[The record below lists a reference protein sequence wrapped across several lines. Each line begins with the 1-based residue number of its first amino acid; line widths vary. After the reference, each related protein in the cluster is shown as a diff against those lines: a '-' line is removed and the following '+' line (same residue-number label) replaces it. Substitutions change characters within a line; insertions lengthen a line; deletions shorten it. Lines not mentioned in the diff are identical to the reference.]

1 MKDALQDLLQT
12 LEAAATEAGVVTG
25 LVDSINKSIIK
36 VKNIYAYY
44 FLSSYVKY
52 HILFIIIKYVFS
64 CFEIS
69 FLNLC
74 IFLPEKFI
82 TFKS

>member
-36 VKNIYAYY
+36 VKIIYLY
-44 FLSSYVKY
+44 FP
-52 HILFIIIKYVFS
+52 IK
-64 CFEIS
+64 
-69 FLNLC
+69 LC
-74 IFLPEKFI
+74 IVSWLLYNY
-82 TFKS
+82 

>member
-36 VKNIYAYY
+36 VKIIYACY
-44 FLSSYVKY
+44 FLIKLCEVSYSVY
-52 HILFIIIKYVFS
+52 NY
-64 CFEIS
+64 
-69 FLNLC
+69 
-74 IFLPEKFI
+74 
-82 TFKS
+82 

>member
-36 VKNIYAYY
+36 VKIIYAYY
-44 FLSSYVKY
+44 FL
-52 HILFIIIKYVFS
+52 IKLCEVS
-64 CFEIS
+64 CS
-69 FLNLC
+69 VYNY
-74 IFLPEKFI
+74 
-82 TFKS
+82 

>member
-36 VKNIYAYY
+36 VKIIYAYY
-44 FLSSYVKY
+44 FLMKLCVLSSPVYNY
-52 HILFIIIKYVFS
+52 
-64 CFEIS
+64 
-69 FLNLC
+69 
-74 IFLPEKFI
+74 
-82 TFKS
+82 